1 MDTTE
6 IIERTR
12 NMMSADGTGEMVE
25 KIRSLA
31 IDLLD
36 LTQGYLDL
44 RYENEILKQK
54 LEDEKNFKDMLYKAN
69 MKTIGTITTALLDRD
84 LVSGKKE

>member
-1 MDTTE
+1 MKGQKN
-6 IIERTR
+6 I
-12 NMMSADGTGEMVE
+12 MSVDGTGEMVK

-44 RYENEILKQK
+44 RYENEILKQR
-54 LEDEKNFKDMLYKAN
+54 LEDEKNFKDMLYKEN
-69 MKTIGTITTALLDRD
+69 MKTIGTITTALLNCD